1 MDIILQD
8 EKENHSYLEGG
19 DVLEISTSL
28 IEEKINEIHLNGRI
42 YKGIQNKNEFLGYIF
57 I

>member
-8 EKENHSYLEGG
+8 EKDNHSYLEGG
-19 DVLEISTSL
+19 DALEISTSM

-42 YKGIQNKNEFLGYIF
+42 YKGIQNKNQFLGNI
-57 I
+57 